1 MTHAKRAADT
11 AKCAV
16 PTAKYAVLNK
26 VIPKL
31 SPELSPKRCYAMQTV
46 QCQLQTVQCQL
57 QNVQCHMQNVQH
69 PMQNMQYKIKLSPS
83 YPQSYPQKG
92 VIPLQNVQ
100 YTMQNMQHQLQDTQY
115 PMQNTQHNLQN
126 MQQPLQNT
134 QYKTKLSPSYPQ
146 SYPQWICHRKMD
158 LKNKSKCFIL
168 T

>member
-1 MTHAKRAADT
+1 MIHAKYAAYT

-16 PTAKYAVLNK
+16 PPAKYAVINK

-31 SPELSPKRCYAMQTV
+31 SPELSPKRCYAMQNV
-46 QCQLQTVQCQL
+46 QLPL
-57 QNVQCHMQNVQH
+57 QNVQYPMQNTQYNL
-69 PMQNMQYKIKLSPS
+69 QNMQYQMQNTQYQTKLSPS

-92 VIPLQNVQ
+92 VIYL
-100 YTMQNMQHQLQDTQY
+100 QNMQHHL
-115 PMQNTQHNLQN
+115 QNTQHQ
-126 MQQPLQNT
+126 
-134 QYKTKLSPSYPQ
+134 TKLSPSYPQ